1 LFFLQETHSNEEN
14 EIEWNRWWEGT
25 LALSH
30 GTNNSAGVAI
40 LFKKGLNVNIL
51 NTEEIEK
58 GRVLLL
64 KIQYGE
70 HVFVLV
76 NVYAPNNGVERVRV
90 FDQLYKALHNFD
102 DDTWLVLRGDW
113 NCTIHSVI
121 DRNGEEPHSHS
132 STFLSNIMGKYDLM
146 DVWRR
151 RNIGVR
157 RYGLKLQKIRLVGLE
172 KEK

>member
-1 LFFLQETHSNEEN
+1 VISEFLNINQVNIVFLQETHSNEEN
-14 EIEWNRWWEGT
+14 EIEWNRWWEGK

-51 NTEEIEK
+51 NIEEIEK

-90 FDQLYKALHNFD
+90 FDKLDKALHNFD
-102 DDTWLVLRGDW
+102 DDTWLVLGGDW
-113 NCTIHSVI
+113 NC
-121 DRNGEEPHSHS
+121 
-132 STFLSNIMGKYDLM
+132 
-146 DVWRR
+146 
-151 RNIGVR
+151 
-157 RYGLKLQKIRLVGLE
+157 
-172 KEK
+172 